1 MYESTD
7 FRMAL
12 VINVSL
18 HNGTSEV
25 CSQIAMFFLVFFKLK
40 PAQAKLSDTD
50 TSYKAER
57 TTADKRR
64 VV

>member
-12 VINVSL
+12 MINVSL
-18 HNGTSEV
+18 HNGSSEV
-25 CSQIAMFFLVFFKLK
+25 CSQIATFFFFKLK

-57 TTADKRR
+57 TTADNRR